1 MKFSEILSEL
11 RFKGSACTND
21 CSGHQAGYNWSKR
34 NPDRDCASRSPSFT
48 KGCNIEKKEKTKNK
62 KQESEFAG
70 SYQTGPKG
78 QAKGKAKMPKA
89 KKGRTRHPL
98 QGKLVGGS

>member
-48 KGCNIEKKEKTKNK
+48 KGCNIAKKEKDKPQ
-62 KQESEFAG
+62 QESEFAG
-70 SYQTGPKG
+70 SYPTGPKG

-89 KKGRTRHPL
+89 KKGRKRHPL
-98 QGKLVGGS
+98 QGKFVGGS